1 MSNVE
6 KVNILAQVESQPGG
20 KRQALMA
27 LGIPKSSYYRWR
39 QGQPDSGNRKRP
51 WNRITPDEED
61 KILAVAWESPE
72 LSSRQ
77 LSAWIID
84 NKGFAV
90 SESTVYRLLRR
101 EGLVK
106 RQETQL
112 TAAKEYHT
120 KTMRAAPDVGYRC
133 FLFPCGWLGLL
144 LPGDRNG

>member
-1 MSNVE
+1 MGAAE
-6 KVNILAQVESQPGG
+6 KSEILAQVENQSRG

-27 LGIPKSSYYRWR
+27 MEIPKSSYYRWR

-51 WNRITPDEED
+51 WNRITPEEGD
-61 KILAVAWESPE
+61 RVLAVAREFPE

-77 LSAWIID
+77 LSAWITD
-84 NKGFAV
+84 NEGFAV

-120 KTMRAAPDVGYRC
+120 KTTRGRTRC
-133 FLFPCGWLGLL
+133 GL
-144 LPGDRNG
+144 PTPPTSG

>member
-1 MSNVE
+1 MD
-6 KVNILAQVESQPGG
+6 KAIILAQVENKSRS

-27 LGIPKSSYYRWR
+27 LGISKSSYYRWR

-51 WNRITPDEED
+51 WNRITPEEED
-61 KILAVAWESPE
+61 KVLAVALESPD

-77 LSAWIID
+77 LAAWITD

-112 TAAKEYHT
+112 TAAK
-120 KTMRAAPDVGYRC
+120 V
-133 FLFPCGWLGLL
+133 
-144 LPGDRNG
+144 